1 MTTDLIRRIDEL
13 AVKVGGRFK
22 LAALIQKRWQEI
34 MEGARPFVD
43 RKPGQTDIELVIEEI
58 QEGKIGID
66 YDNSDIPE
74 PTTIIRLPGE
84 DAR

>member
-1 MTTDLIRRIDEL
+1 MIEALKSNDL
-13 AVKVGGRFK
+13 VHNVGGRFK
-22 LAALIQKRWQEI
+22 LAALIQKRWKEI
-34 MEGARPFVD
+34 LEGARPLVE

-84 DAR
+84 EPR